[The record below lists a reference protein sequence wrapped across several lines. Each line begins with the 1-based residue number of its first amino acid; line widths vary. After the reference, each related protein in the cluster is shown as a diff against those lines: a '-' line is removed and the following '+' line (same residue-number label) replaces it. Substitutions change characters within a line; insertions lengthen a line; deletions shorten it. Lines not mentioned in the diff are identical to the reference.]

1 MSLPHRIFLIAT
13 AITVSQNFW
22 TSDNLALAQTF
33 DERWSM
39 ISKTQAEQSPQPNP
53 EKQSQ
58 LDSRAESLTAQASG
72 VAPSRVGSPM
82 PSGRRAIFGKASFS
96 SNTTGKAASG
106 AIYDRDA
113 FTAAHRTLP
122 FGTRV
127 RVTDVMTNKSVDV
140 VITDRGPAIGNRVLD
155 LSLGAA
161 RALGITSRGVVQVR
175 AELISEELA
184 PGRVR
189 RSDFTAAE

>member
-13 AITVSQNFW
+13 AITVSPNFW
-22 TSDNLALAQTF
+22 TSDNPALAQTF

-53 EKQSQ
+53 ETQSQ
-58 LDSRAESLTAQASG
+58 LDSRAESSAAQASG
-72 VAPSRVGSPM
+72 AAPSRVGSPM

-96 SNTTGKAASG
+96 SYTTGTAASG
-106 AIYDRDA
+106 APYDRDA

-189 RSDFTAAE
+189 RSDFTARE